1 MFPDLNSVTLPFIFR
16 WLHFIFGILWIGH
29 LYFFN
34 FVNGNFQ
41 ATLDAATKQKVV
53 PELMPRALFWFRWG
67 AMITFLSGLAM
78 LYWRFWVATDGG
90 LSAMMSSSYGHWI
103 AMGGL
108 FGTIMWFNVWFIIWP
123 NQKKI
128 IRAIRSGEKPDA
140 AKVELARKAS
150 KLNTFLSIPMLFAMG
165 AASHLPIGEPKNV
178 GILAAGAIIL
188 GFIIAQTLFK
198 LAPKVGKL
206 D

>member
-1 MFPDLNSVTLPFIFR
+1 MLPDLHSITLPFLFR
-16 WLHFIFGILWIGH
+16 WFHFIFGILWIGH

-67 AMITFLSGLAM
+67 AMVTLLTGYLILI
-78 LYWRFWVATDGG
+78 WRFWIATDGG
-90 LSAMMSSSYGHWI
+90 FSALMSSSYGHWI
-103 AMGGL
+103 SLGAL
-108 FGTIMWFNVWFIIWP
+108 LGTVMWFNVWFIIWP

-128 IRAIRSGEKPDA
+128 IRAVKAGEKPDA

-150 KLNTFLSIPMLFAMG
+150 KFNTFLSFPMLFAMG
-165 AASHLPIGEPKNV
+165 AASHLPVGDPKHV
-178 GILAAGAIIL
+178 AIIAVIAIL
-188 GFIIAQTLFK
+188 FGFFIAYRLFK
-198 LAPKVGKL
+198 IAPKVGKL